1 MPDLSFIPDGN
12 VSLVR
17 FIRSNRQLDI
27 FGERFEVSRDLIY
40 SYVRAQIVTNLHAVQ
55 LYLGNDIV
63 DTFEYRM
70 PDDLLPVE
78 QAISLG

>member
-1 MPDLSFIPDGN
+1 
-12 VSLVR
+12 
-17 FIRSNRQLDI
+17 
-27 FGERFEVSRDLIY
+27 
-40 SYVRAQIVTNLHAVQ
+40 VQ